1 MKNELVK
8 SKAEMSFHLDGDN
21 EIDAILLSK
30 MINDTVELTKLV
42 SRKVDPDAYLKMN
55 ITAFK
60 NGSFEI
66 DFSAICQVAESL
78 FIALG
83 AAATTAG
90 TIIGA
95 VKGAIELKKSL
106 KGKKEKSIKELPDGS
121 VEVENANGE
130 KITVP
135 NASQIVIR
143 DIKADQLVT
152 NISYYV
158 GEHNPNGGFTV
169 SDKDGS
175 VYCSANDIIH
185 MSRQA
190 DIGEET
196 ICRRSNVQAEL
207 IIRKPDFEGRSKW
220 GFIYLDKKIEASIED
235 DDFLAWFKDHS
246 TVSRGDHINVTLE
259 IYVDLDI
266 SGEPVK
272 GTEKYSIKK
281 VYGHIMHENEQYEM
295 EI

>member
-1 MKNELVK
+1 MENELVK

-42 SRKVDPDAYLKMN
+42 SQEVDPDAYLKMN

-66 DFSAICQVAESL
+66 DFSAICLVENL
-78 FIALG
+78 LTVLG

-90 TIIGA
+90 AIIGA
-95 VKGAIELKKSL
+95 VKGAIKLKKTL
-106 KGKKEKSIKELPDGS
+106 KGKKEKSVKELPDGS
-121 VEVENANGE
+121 VEVENADGE

-190 DIGEET
+190 DIEEET
-196 ICRRSNVQAEL
+196 ICRRSNVRAKL

-235 DDFLAWFKDHS
+235 DDFLAWFKDNS
-246 TVSRGDHINVTLE
+246 TVSRGDHISVTLE
-259 IYVDLDI
+259 IYVDLDRN
-266 SGEPVK
+266 GEPIK

-295 EI
+295 KI